1 MTLSKDPA
9 FLRNIII
16 DHYDAPNKK
25 VKEQPKDY
33 IKLQN
38 KSATCIDDITIYIKY
53 HNDIIDD
60 VVFSGIG
67 CAISTSS
74 TDIMAEMLVNKN
86 FIEAFKIIDNYLAMI
101 SGNAYEE
108 ENLDELIAFYKI
120 NEQPNRIKCSQ
131 IGILA
136 IYNCLKDIIAK
147 NEIQ

>member
-9 FLRNIII
+9 FLRSIII
-16 DHYDAPNKK
+16 DHYDTPNKK
-25 VKEQPKDY
+25 VKEQPEGY

-38 KSATCIDDITIYIKY
+38 KSATCIDDITVYIKY
-53 HNDIIDD
+53 HDKIIDD
-60 VVFSGIG
+60 IVFSGIG

-74 TDIMAEMLVNKN
+74 TDIMAEMLVNKS
-86 FIEAFKIIDNYLAMI
+86 FDEAFKILNNYLAMV
-101 SGNAYEE
+101 SGDSYDEDI
-108 ENLDELIAFYKI
+108 LDELIAFYKI

-136 IYNCLKDIIAK
+136 IYNCLKDIVTE

>member
-1 MTLSKDPA
+1 MILSKDPA
-9 FLRNIII
+9 FLRSIII
-16 DHYDAPNKK
+16 DHYDNPNKK
-25 VKEQPKDY
+25 VKEQPEGY

-38 KSATCIDDITIYIKY
+38 KSATCIDDISVYVKHQDNIIE
-53 HNDIIDD
+53 DI
-60 VVFSGIG
+60 VFSGIG

-86 FIEAFKIIDNYLAMI
+86 FSEAFKIIDNYLAMVTGK
-101 SGNAYEE
+101 SYEE
-108 ENLDELIAFYKI
+108 DLLDELIAFHKI

-136 IYNCLKDIIAK
+136 IYNCLKDIVAK